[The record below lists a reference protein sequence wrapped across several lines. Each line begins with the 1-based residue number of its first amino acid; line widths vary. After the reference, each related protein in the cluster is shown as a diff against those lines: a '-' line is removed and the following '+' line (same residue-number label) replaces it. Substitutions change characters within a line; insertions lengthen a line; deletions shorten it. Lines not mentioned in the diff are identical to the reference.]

1 MNNDMQWLNLNV
13 ATLDSEEFVFSTPV
27 EQAVWLNVQRY
38 CISQENGGVI
48 PGARGWTNRQWQ
60 QVVRVVRKDVLRES
74 RLWEWRVN
82 DLVVKFYPHSSQLE
96 VQAKRRGAIQRHA
109 QRAAQ
114 QPAEQGTEQ
123 GVELG
128 AEQADNERE
137 GKEREKKGKESGARP
152 QALPFSEGEIPTCA
166 ACLQWGQ
173 TAGVPEDWI
182 RAKHTVTTGT
192 HGWVRNGQ
200 LIQWQTLW
208 QAWFAEDRANG
219 RWPKK
224 TARSGSGGG
233 EWPPEWDAYD
243 AEKIRGIATGA
254 AASGEATTLKKCRAW
269 LAAHHE
275 I

>member
-1 MNNDMQWLNLNV
+1 MQWLNLNV

-27 EQAVWLNVQRY
+27 EQSVWLNVQRY

-48 PGARGWTNRQWQ
+48 PGARGWTSRQWQ
-60 QVVRVVRKDVLRES
+60 QVVRVPRKDVQRES
-74 RLWEWRVN
+74 RLWEWRAD

-114 QPAEQGTEQ
+114 QPAEQGAD
-123 GVELG
+123 LG
-128 AEQADNERE
+128 AEQADKERE

-152 QALPFSEGEIPTCA
+152 RALHVSEGEIPTCE

-200 LIQWQTLW
+200 MIQWQTLW
-208 QAWFAEDRANG
+208 QAWFADK
-219 RWPKK
+219 P
-224 TARSGSGGG
+224 ARPRSASKRSLIPREGPISPGL
-233 EWPPEWDAYD
+233 WDT
-243 AEKIRGIATGA
+243 AEKN
-254 AASGEATTLKKCRAW
+254 SGEKHAVIDW
-269 LAAHHE
+269 LPRVCGGQSFGGTCTCPR
-275 I
+275 

>member
-1 MNNDMQWLNLNV
+1 MQWLNLNV

-27 EQAVWLNVQRY
+27 EQSVWLNVQCLY
-38 CISQENGGVI
+38 ISQENAGVI
-48 PGARGWTNRQWQ
+48 PGTRCWTNRQWQ
-60 QVVRVVRKDVLRES
+60 QMVRVPRKDVLRES
-74 RLWEWRVN
+74 RLWEWRAD

-109 QRAAQ
+109 QRVAQ
-114 QPAEQGTEQ
+114 QPAEQGAEQ
-123 GVELG
+123 SAELG
-128 AEQADNERE
+128 TERADKERE
-137 GKEREKKGKESGARP
+137 GKEREKKGNGKTSSAHP
-152 QALPFSEGEIPTCA
+152 ALHVSEGEIPTCE

-173 TAGVPEDWI
+173 ASGVPEDWI

-208 QAWFAEDRANG
+208 KAWFEEDRANG

-224 TARSGSGGG
+224 NARPAVGG

-243 AEKIRGIATGA
+243 AEQIRGIATGA